1 MSHPNR
7 FALWRLS
14 EPLLLASASPFR
26 RAMLENAG
34 IPVEARPAPIDE
46 RALEA
51 EAAGAGSIAS
61 RLAEAKALAVSHAAP
76 SRLTLGADQ
85 TLTTGG
91 EAFHKPADA
100 VALRLQLEA
109 LQGRAHRL
117 VSAFCLARDGAV
129 LASGESAALM
139 TMRPLSP
146 AMLDAYVEAL
156 AGPGSLA
163 GSLTVGGY
171 QVEGLGVQLFERIEG
186 DHFTI
191 MGLPLLAVLASLRRL
206 QALVD

>member
-34 IPVEARPAPIDE
+34 IPIEARPASIDE

-61 RLAEAKALAVSHAAP
+61 RLAEAKAVAVSLAAP

-91 EAFHKPADA
+91 QAFHKPTDA
-100 VALRLQLEA
+100 AALRAQLEA

-117 VSAFCLARDGAV
+117 ASAYCLARDGAV

-139 TMRPLSP
+139 TMRPLSQ
-146 AMLDAYVEAL
+146 AMLDAYVDAL
-156 AGPGSLA
+156 AEH